1 MFNSGRLK
9 QELLAC
15 KTQYEQLNQ
24 IQLALREHVAVIEFS
39 PAGEVMDA
47 NEEFLLVVGYSLE
60 QVKGRHHRIFCDKQ
74 LAGSREYEQ
83 FWERLRRGEH
93 QEGSFPRL
101 TAQGK
106 QIWLQAI
113 YFPVKSPDGRV
124 EKILKIAS
132 DITENQNQLQRQR
145 SVLAALDR
153 SMAVIEFSVDGTV
166 LTANDNFLSLL
177 GYRLDQVVGQHH
189 RMFCDDDFYR
199 EHPGFWQELAACEH
213 KSGRFRR
220 VNASGQEV
228 WLEATY
234 NPILDEQGRV
244 ERVVKFASDI
254 TRRVQQSRRN
264 QQASERACEIAVR
277 TSHIVEQG
285 NNTLQTSVHLSTRVS
300 QELEQAMG
308 IINQLNEQARNIEE
322 IVATISSVAERT
334 NLLALNAAIEAARA
348 GEQGRGFAVVAD
360 EVRQLAARTSQATT
374 EIAQVVEQNRQMTA
388 KASQAILEVTGVAEQ
403 GKQQAHE
410 VETFMHEIHEGALAV
425 QKTVSVLS

>member
-1 MFNSGRLK
+1 MFNSGQLK
-9 QELLAC
+9 RELLEC
-15 KTQYEQLNQ
+15 RMQYQQLNAAQ
-24 IQLALREHVAVIEFS
+24 QALTEHVAVIEFS
-39 PAGEVMDA
+39 PDGEILDA
-47 NEEFLLVVGYSLE
+47 NEDFLRVTGYSLE
-60 QVKGRHHRIFCDKQ
+60 QLKGQHHRIFCDKP
-74 LAGSREYEQ
+74 LAASREYAH
-83 FWERLRRGEH
+83 FWEQLRSGKHR
-93 QEGSFPRL
+93 EGTFPRL
-101 TAQGK
+101 TAKGE

-113 YFPVKSPDGRV
+113 YFPVRDESGRV
-124 EKILKIAS
+124 QKILKIAS
-132 DITENQNQLQRQR
+132 DITEKQQQLQRQR

-177 GYRLDQVVGQHH
+177 GYRLEQVVGQHH
-189 RMFCDDDFYR
+189 RLFCDDDFYR
-199 EHPGFWQELAACEH
+199 EHPRFWQELAAREH
-213 KSGRFRR
+213 QSGRFRR
-220 VNASGQEV
+220 LNASGHEI

-254 TRRVQQSRRN
+254 TQRVQQSRRN

-360 EVRQLAARTSQATT
+360 EVRQLAARTSLATT

-388 KASQAILEVTGVAEQ
+388 RASQAILDVTGVAEQ

-425 QKTVSVLS
+425 QQTVAVLS